1 MGVTHQVYPM
11 SDDPVRT
18 IVQTKT
24 GECLGFQEY
33 FVHQACQPEVTGF
46 EFIGAD
52 TAKPVPAALDAIQA
66 ADLVILA
73 PSNPWVSIAPILA
86 VPGYL
91 DLIRENL

>member
-1 MGVTHQVYPM
+1 M

-24 GECLGFQEY
+24 GECLGFRNIC
-33 FVHQACQPEVTGF
+33 ASGLPAGSDRL

-52 TAKPVPAALDAIQA
+52 TAKPIPAALDAIQA

>member
-1 MGVTHQVYPM
+1 M

-18 IVQTKT
+18 IVQQT
-24 GECLGFQEY
+24 GECWIQEY

-52 TAKPVPAALDAIQA
+52 TAKPIPAALDAIQA